1 MNAPTTVNLAIQFL
15 PLRHSQETAYTIIDA
30 AIQVVKQSGLPYT
43 VGPFE
48 TTIEGSYE
56 QVMNLLEQMQLAA
69 RNAGAEEL
77 LINMKLHRNFS
88 HDLHITDKTGKY
100 LSA

>member
-15 PLRHSQETAYTIIDA
+15 PLRHSQEMAYTIIDA
-30 AIQVVKQSGLPYT
+30 AIQVVQQSGLPYT

-56 QVMNLLEQMQLAA
+56 QVMNLLVQMQAA
-69 RNAGAEEL
+69 AQDAGADEL
-77 LINMKLHRNFS
+77 LINLKLHRNFY
-88 HDLHITDKTGKY
+88 HDLHITDKTGTY
-100 LSA
+100 SAA

>member
-15 PLRHSQETAYTIIDA
+15 PLRYSQEMAYTIIGA
-30 AIQVVKQSGLPYT
+30 AIRVVQQSGLPYV

-48 TTIEGSYE
+48 TTVEGSYE
-56 QVMNLLEQMQLAA
+56 QVLNLLDQMQLAA

-77 LINMKLHRNFS
+77 LINLKLHRNFH
-88 HDLHITDKTGKY
+88 HDLHITDKTGNY
-100 LSA
+100 PAA